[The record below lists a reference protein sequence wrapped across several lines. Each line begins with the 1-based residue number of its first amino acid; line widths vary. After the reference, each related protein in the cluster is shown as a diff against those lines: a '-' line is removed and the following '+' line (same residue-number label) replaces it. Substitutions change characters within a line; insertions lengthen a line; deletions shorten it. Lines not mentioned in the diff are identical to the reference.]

1 VKLLHRQLET
11 ERLLLRRFRL
21 EDSGALYEYLSD
33 EEVVRFEPYKPI
45 AESEAAKEASYRAE
59 NEDFWAVC
67 LREDGRL
74 IGNLYFHREEPAEWD
89 TWELGFVFNRHY
101 WGRGYATEAARR
113 MLAYGFE
120 EQGAHR
126 IMANCSP
133 QNTAS
138 WRLLER
144 LGMRREGHFRQKVFF
159 FRDEEGQPLWLD
171 TYEYAI
177 LRVDT
182 VAKGHNE

>member
-1 VKLLHRQLET
+1 MVKPLHGQLET
-11 ERLLLRRFRL
+11 ERLILRRFRP

-33 EEVVRFEPYKPI
+33 EEVVRFEPYR
-45 AESEAAKEASYRAE
+45 AMSESESVKEAIYRAG

-67 LREDGRL
+67 LREDKRL

-89 TWELGFVFNRHY
+89 TWELGFVLNRQF
-101 WGRGYATEAARR
+101 WGRGYAAEAARR
-113 MLAYGFE
+113 ILAYGFE

-133 QNTAS
+133 ENTAS

-144 LGMRREGHFRQKVFF
+144 LGMRREGHFLQKVFF
-159 FRDEEGQPLWLD
+159 FRDGEGRPLWHD
-171 TYEYAI
+171 AFEYAI
-177 LRVDT
+177 L
-182 VAKGHNE
+182 AEEWQPA